1 MVRGKLK
8 KYVATVLVSS
18 ALVMSSSFACM
29 AAESETQTAAQTETA
44 SETVKE
50 SESEAASKTEA
61 ASEAES
67 ASGNASE
74 EAEKVESEI
83 AEEESEISTE
93 AAPQSQEDTFKQA
106 ASNLIQQ
113 IAALSDEQL
122 DAILEQKDAFFT
134 AAITSWKGV
143 KNDAGAYQ
151 SMGDQKVDIKDS
163 IVTITSDAQ
172 FEKHTVSVVLT
183 LDLQQSMQEM
193 YKDMSFNIDYTM
205 AEKMEQAGLNTLMG
219 LGIVFCM
226 LAFLSFLISQF
237 KRISGL
243 EAKMNKQ
250 PEAPKAPAA
259 PVVPAAAPEP
269 EEEEE
274 LAGDEELVAVIAAA
288 VAAYEGS
295 ASTDGFV
302 VRSIRKSNNNKWRRA

>member
-29 AAESETQTAAQTETA
+29 AAESETQTAAQAETA

-50 SESEAASKTEA
+50 SESEK
-61 ASEAES
+61 ASETETVSESES
-67 ASGNASE
+67 ASGNVSE

-83 AEEESEISTE
+83 SEEESEVSTE

-113 IAALSDEQL
+113 IAALSDEQM
-122 DAILEQKDAFFT
+122 DSILEQKDAFTT

-151 SMGDQKVDIKDS
+151 SMGEQKVDIKDTT
-163 IVTITSDAQ
+163 VTITSDVQ

-183 LDLQQSMQEM
+183 LDMKQGV
-193 YKDMSFNIDYTM
+193 YTDMSFNIDYTL

>member
-44 SETVKE
+44 SETETV
-50 SESEAASKTEA
+50 SES
-61 ASEAES
+61 ES
-67 ASGNASE
+67 ASGNVSE

-83 AEEESEISTE
+83 SEEESEVSTE

-113 IAALSDEQL
+113 IAALSDEQM
-122 DAILEQKDAFFT
+122 DSILEQKDAFTT

-151 SMGDQKVDIKDS
+151 SMGEQKVDIKDTT
-163 IVTITSDAQ
+163 VTITSDVQ

-183 LDLQQSMQEM
+183 LDMKQGV
-193 YKDMSFNIDYTM
+193 YTDMSFNIDYTL

>member
-50 SESEAASKTEA
+50 SESEK
-61 ASEAES
+61 ASETETVSESES
-67 ASGNASE
+67 ASGNVSE
-74 EAEKVESEI
+74 EAEIVESEI
-83 AEEESEISTE
+83 SEEESEVSTE

-113 IAALSDEQL
+113 IAALSDEQM
-122 DAILEQKDAFFT
+122 DSILEQKDAFTT

-151 SMGDQKVDIKDS
+151 SMGEQKVDIKDTT
-163 IVTITSDAQ
+163 VTITSDVQ

-183 LDLQQSMQEM
+183 LDMKQGV
-193 YKDMSFNIDYTM
+193 YTDMSFNIDYTL

>member
-50 SESEAASKTEA
+50 SESEKASETET

-67 ASGNASE
+67 TSEGASE
-74 EAEKVESEI
+74 GADKVESEI
-83 AEEESEISTE
+83 AEEESEVSTE
-93 AAPQSQEDTFKQA
+93 AAPQSQEDVFKQK
-106 ASNLIQQ
+106 ASELIQQ

-122 DAILEQKDAFFT
+122 DAILEQKDAFTT

-151 SMGDQKVDIKDS
+151 SMGEQKVDIKDS
-163 IVTITSDAQ
+163 TVTITSDVQ

-183 LDLQQSMQEM
+183 ADTQQGM
-193 YKDMSFNIDYTM
+193 YTDMSFNIDYTM

-274 LAGDEELVAVIAAA
+274 LAGDEELAAVIAAA

>member
-50 SESEAASKTEA
+50 SESEK
-61 ASEAES
+61 ASETETVSESES
-67 ASGNASE
+67 ASRNVSE

-83 AEEESEISTE
+83 SEEESEVSTE

-113 IAALSDEQL
+113 IAALSDEQM
-122 DAILEQKDAFFT
+122 DSILEQKDAFTT

-151 SMGDQKVDIKDS
+151 SMGEQKVDIKDTT
-163 IVTITSDAQ
+163 VTITSDVQ

-183 LDLQQSMQEM
+183 LDMKQGV
-193 YKDMSFNIDYTM
+193 YTDMSFNIDYTL

>member
-1 MVRGKLK
+1 MLQRSV
-8 KYVATVLVSS
+8 VSS

-50 SESEAASKTEA
+50 SESEAASKTET

-83 AEEESEISTE
+83 SEEESEVSTE

-113 IAALSDEQL
+113 IAALSDEQM
-122 DAILEQKDAFFT
+122 DSILEQKDAFTT

-151 SMGDQKVDIKDS
+151 SMGEQKVDIKDTT
-163 IVTITSDAQ
+163 VTITSDVQ

-183 LDLQQSMQEM
+183 LDMKQGV
-193 YKDMSFNIDYTM
+193 YTDMSFNIDYTL

-302 VRSIRKSNNNKWRRA
+302 VRSIRKSNNNKWHRA

>member
-8 KYVATVLVSS
+8 RYVATVLVSS

-50 SESEAASKTEA
+50 SESEK
-61 ASEAES
+61 ASETETVSESES
-67 ASGNASE
+67 ASGNVSE

-83 AEEESEISTE
+83 SEEESEVSTE

-113 IAALSDEQL
+113 IAALSDEQM
-122 DAILEQKDAFFT
+122 DSILEQKDAFTT

-151 SMGDQKVDIKDS
+151 SMGEQKVDIKDTT
-163 IVTITSDAQ
+163 VTITSDVQ

-183 LDLQQSMQEM
+183 LDMKQGV
-193 YKDMSFNIDYTM
+193 YTDMSFNIDYTL

-259 PVVPAAAPEP
+259 PVVPAAAPER

>member
-1 MVRGKLK
+1 M
-8 KYVATVLVSS
+8 
-18 ALVMSSSFACM
+18 
-29 AAESETQTAAQTETA
+29 
-44 SETVKE
+44 
-50 SESEAASKTEA
+50 
-61 ASEAES
+61 
-67 ASGNASE
+67 
-74 EAEKVESEI
+74 
-83 AEEESEISTE
+83 
-93 AAPQSQEDTFKQA
+93 
-106 ASNLIQQ
+106 IQQ
-113 IAALSDEQL
+113 IAALSDEQM
-122 DAILEQKDAFFT
+122 DSILEQKDAFTT

-151 SMGDQKVDIKDS
+151 SMGEQKVDIKDTT
-163 IVTITSDAQ
+163 VTITSDVQ

-183 LDLQQSMQEM
+183 LDMKQGV
-193 YKDMSFNIDYTM
+193 YTDMSFNIDYTL

-259 PVVPAAAPEP
+259 PVAPAAAPEP

>member
-50 SESEAASKTEA
+50 SESEK
-61 ASEAES
+61 ASETETVSESES
-67 ASGNASE
+67 ASGNVSE

-83 AEEESEISTE
+83 SEEESEVSTE

-113 IAALSDEQL
+113 IAALSDEQM
-122 DAILEQKDAFFT
+122 DSILEQKDAFTT

-151 SMGDQKVDIKDS
+151 SMGEQKVDIKDTT
-163 IVTITSDAQ
+163 VTITSDVQ

-183 LDLQQSMQEM
+183 LDMKQGV
-193 YKDMSFNIDYTM
+193 YTDMSFNIDYTM

-250 PEAPKAPAA
+250 PEAPKVPAA

>member
-1 MVRGKLK
+1 MVRGQLK

-29 AAESETQTAAQTETA
+29 AAESEIQTAAQTETA

-50 SESEAASKTEA
+50 SESEK
-61 ASEAES
+61 ASETETVSESES
-67 ASGNASE
+67 ASGNVSE

-83 AEEESEISTE
+83 SEEESEVSTE

-113 IAALSDEQL
+113 IAALSDEQM
-122 DAILEQKDAFFT
+122 DSILEQKDAFTT

-151 SMGDQKVDIKDS
+151 SMGEQKVDIKDTT
-163 IVTITSDAQ
+163 VTITSDVQ

-183 LDLQQSMQEM
+183 LDMKQGV
-193 YKDMSFNIDYTM
+193 YTDMSFNIDYTL

>member
-50 SESEAASKTEA
+50 SESEAASKTET

-83 AEEESEISTE
+83 SEEESEVSTE

-113 IAALSDEQL
+113 IAALSDEQM
-122 DAILEQKDAFFT
+122 DSILEQKDAFTT

-151 SMGDQKVDIKDS
+151 SMGEQKVDIKDTT
-163 IVTITSDAQ
+163 VTITSDVQ

-183 LDLQQSMQEM
+183 LDMKQGV
-193 YKDMSFNIDYTM
+193 YTDMSFNIDYTL

>member
-50 SESEAASKTEA
+50 SESEK
-61 ASEAES
+61 ASETETVSESES
-67 ASGNASE
+67 ASGNVSE

-83 AEEESEISTE
+83 SEEESEVSTE

-113 IAALSDEQL
+113 IAALSDEQM
-122 DAILEQKDAFFT
+122 DSILEQKDAFTT

-151 SMGDQKVDIKDS
+151 SMGEQKVDIKDTT
-163 IVTITSDAQ
+163 VTITSDVQ

-183 LDLQQSMQEM
+183 LDMKQGV
-193 YKDMSFNIDYTM
+193 YTDMSFNIDYTM

-226 LAFLSFLISQF
+226 LVVLKLSDQPVQTDYP
-237 KRISGL
+237 
-243 EAKMNKQ
+243 AWKQ
-250 PEAPKAPAA
+250 K
-259 PVVPAAAPEP
+259 
-269 EEEEE
+269 
-274 LAGDEELVAVIAAA
+274 
-288 VAAYEGS
+288 
-295 ASTDGFV
+295 
-302 VRSIRKSNNNKWRRA
+302 

>member
-50 SESEAASKTEA
+50 SESEKASETET

-83 AEEESEISTE
+83 SEEESEVSTE
-93 AAPQSQEDTFKQA
+93 AAPQSQEDVFKQR
-106 ASNLIQQ
+106 ASELIQQ

-122 DAILEQKDAFFT
+122 DAILEQKDAFTT
-134 AAITSWKGV
+134 AAVTSWKGV

-151 SMGDQKVDIKDS
+151 SMGEQKVDIKDS
-163 IVTITSDAQ
+163 TVTITSDVQ

-183 LDLQQSMQEM
+183 ADTQQGM
-193 YKDMSFNIDYTM
+193 YTDMSFNIDYTM

-274 LAGDEELVAVIAAA
+274 LAGDEELAAVIAAA

>member
-50 SESEAASKTEA
+50 SESEK
-61 ASEAES
+61 ASETETVSESES
-67 ASGNASE
+67 ASGNVSE

-83 AEEESEISTE
+83 SEEESEVSTE

-113 IAALSDEQL
+113 IAALSDEQM
-122 DAILEQKDAFFT
+122 DSILEQKDAFTT

-151 SMGDQKVDIKDS
+151 SMGEQKVDIKDTT
-163 IVTITSDAQ
+163 VTITSDVQ

-183 LDLQQSMQEM
+183 LDMKQGV
-193 YKDMSFNIDYTM
+193 YTDMSFNIDYTL

-288 VAAYEGS
+288 S
-295 ASTDGFV
+295 
-302 VRSIRKSNNNKWRRA
+302 RSI

>member
-18 ALVMSSSFACM
+18 ALVMSSSFSCM

-50 SESEAASKTEA
+50 SESEK
-61 ASEAES
+61 ASETETVSESES
-67 ASGNASE
+67 ASGNVSE

-83 AEEESEISTE
+83 SEEESEVSTE

-113 IAALSDEQL
+113 IAALSDEQM
-122 DAILEQKDAFFT
+122 DSILEQKDAFTT

-151 SMGDQKVDIKDS
+151 SIGEQKVDIKDTT
-163 IVTITSDAQ
+163 VTITSDVQ

-183 LDLQQSMQEM
+183 LDMKQGV
-193 YKDMSFNIDYTM
+193 YTDMSFNIDYTM

-243 EAKMNKQ
+243 EVKMNKQ

>member
-50 SESEAASKTEA
+50 SESEK
-61 ASEAES
+61 ASETETVSESES
-67 ASGNASE
+67 ASGNVSE

-83 AEEESEISTE
+83 SEEELEVSTE

-113 IAALSDEQL
+113 IAALSDEQM
-122 DAILEQKDAFFT
+122 DSILEQKDAFTT

-151 SMGDQKVDIKDS
+151 SMGEQKVDIKDTT
-163 IVTITSDAQ
+163 VTITSDVQ

-183 LDLQQSMQEM
+183 LDMKQGV
-193 YKDMSFNIDYTM
+193 YTDMSFNIDYTL

>member
-8 KYVATVLVSS
+8 KYVATVLVLS

-50 SESEAASKTEA
+50 SESEK
-61 ASEAES
+61 ASETETVSESES
-67 ASGNASE
+67 ASGNVSE

-83 AEEESEISTE
+83 SEEESEVSTE

-113 IAALSDEQL
+113 IAALSDEQM
-122 DAILEQKDAFFT
+122 DSILEQKDAFTT

-151 SMGDQKVDIKDS
+151 SIGEQKVDIKDTT
-163 IVTITSDAQ
+163 VTITSDVQ

-183 LDLQQSMQEM
+183 LDMKQGV
-193 YKDMSFNIDYTM
+193 YTDMSFNIDYTM

-243 EAKMNKQ
+243 EVKMNKQ

>member
-50 SESEAASKTEA
+50 SESEK
-61 ASEAES
+61 ASETETVSES
-67 ASGNASE
+67 ENVSE

-83 AEEESEISTE
+83 SEEESEVSTE

-113 IAALSDEQL
+113 IAALSDEQM
-122 DAILEQKDAFFT
+122 DSILEQKDAFTT

-151 SMGDQKVDIKDS
+151 SMGEQKVDIKDTT
-163 IVTITSDAQ
+163 VTITSDVQ

-183 LDLQQSMQEM
+183 LDMKQGV
-193 YKDMSFNIDYTM
+193 YTDMSFNIDYTL

-243 EAKMNKQ
+243 EAKMNNQ

>member
-29 AAESETQTAAQTETA
+29 ATESETQTAAQTETA

-50 SESEAASKTEA
+50 SESEK
-61 ASEAES
+61 ASETETVSESES
-67 ASGNASE
+67 ASGNVSE

-83 AEEESEISTE
+83 SEEESEVSTE

-113 IAALSDEQL
+113 IAALSDEQM
-122 DAILEQKDAFFT
+122 DSILEQKDAFTT

-151 SMGDQKVDIKDS
+151 SMGEQKVDIKDTT
-163 IVTITSDAQ
+163 VTITSDVQ

-183 LDLQQSMQEM
+183 LDMKQGV
-193 YKDMSFNIDYTM
+193 YTDMSFNIDYTL

>member
-50 SESEAASKTEA
+50 SESEK
-61 ASEAES
+61 ASETETVSESES
-67 ASGNASE
+67 ASGNVSE

-83 AEEESEISTE
+83 SEEESEVSTE
-93 AAPQSQEDTFKQA
+93 TAPQSQEDTFKQA

-113 IAALSDEQL
+113 IAALSDEQM
-122 DAILEQKDAFFT
+122 DSILEQKDAFTT

-151 SMGDQKVDIKDS
+151 SMGEQKVDIKDTT
-163 IVTITSDAQ
+163 VTITSDVQ

-183 LDLQQSMQEM
+183 LDMKQGV
-193 YKDMSFNIDYTM
+193 YTDMSFNIDYTL

>member
-50 SESEAASKTEA
+50 SESEK
-61 ASEAES
+61 ASETETVSESES
-67 ASGNASE
+67 ASGNVSE

-83 AEEESEISTE
+83 SEEESEVSTE

-113 IAALSDEQL
+113 IAALSDEQM
-122 DAILEQKDAFFT
+122 DSILEQKDAFTT

-151 SMGDQKVDIKDS
+151 SMGEQKVDIKDTT
-163 IVTITSDAQ
+163 VTITSDVQ

-183 LDLQQSMQEM
+183 LDMKQGV
-193 YKDMSFNIDYTM
+193 YTDMSFNIDYTL

-243 EAKMNKQ
+243 ESKNEQ
-250 PEAPKAPAA
+250 T
-259 PVVPAAAPEP
+259 
-269 EEEEE
+269 
-274 LAGDEELVAVIAAA
+274 AGSSQGTCSPCGTC
-288 VAAYEGS
+288 GS
-295 ASTDGFV
+295 TGTG
-302 VRSIRKSNNNKWRRA
+302 RRGRACRR

>member
-29 AAESETQTAAQTETA
+29 AAESETQTAAQTETV

-50 SESEAASKTEA
+50 SESEK
-61 ASEAES
+61 ASETETVSESES
-67 ASGNASE
+67 ASGNVSE
-74 EAEKVESEI
+74 EVEKVESEI
-83 AEEESEISTE
+83 SEEESEVSTE

-106 ASNLIQQ
+106 ASNLIQR
-113 IAALSDEQL
+113 IAALSDEQM
-122 DAILEQKDAFFT
+122 DSILEQKDAFTT

-151 SMGDQKVDIKDS
+151 SMGEQKVDIKDTT
-163 IVTITSDAQ
+163 VTITSDVQ

-183 LDLQQSMQEM
+183 LDMKQGV
-193 YKDMSFNIDYTM
+193 YTDMSFNIDYTM

>member
-50 SESEAASKTEA
+50 SESEK
-61 ASEAES
+61 ASETETVSESES
-67 ASGNASE
+67 ASGNISE

-83 AEEESEISTE
+83 SEEESEVSTE

-113 IAALSDEQL
+113 IAALSDEQM
-122 DAILEQKDAFFT
+122 DSILEQKDAFTT

-151 SMGDQKVDIKDS
+151 SMGEQKVDIKDTT
-163 IVTITSDAQ
+163 VTITSDVQ

-183 LDLQQSMQEM
+183 LDMKQGV
-193 YKDMSFNIDYTM
+193 YTDMSFNIDYTL

>member
-50 SESEAASKTEA
+50 SESEK
-61 ASEAES
+61 ASETETVSESES
-67 ASGNASE
+67 ASGNVSE

-83 AEEESEISTE
+83 SEEESEVSTE

-113 IAALSDEQL
+113 IAALSDEQM
-122 DAILEQKDAFFT
+122 DSILEQKDAFTT

-151 SMGDQKVDIKDS
+151 SMGEQKVDIKDTT
-163 IVTITSDAQ
+163 VTITSDVQ

-183 LDLQQSMQEM
+183 LDMKQGV
-193 YKDMSFNIDYTM
+193 YTDMSFNIDYTM

-250 PEAPKAPAA
+250 PEAPKVPAA
-259 PVVPAAAPEP
+259 PGVPAAAPEP

>member
-50 SESEAASKTEA
+50 SESEK
-61 ASEAES
+61 ASETETVSESES
-67 ASGNASE
+67 ASGNVSE
-74 EAEKVESEI
+74 KAEKVESEI
-83 AEEESEISTE
+83 SEEESEVSTE

-113 IAALSDEQL
+113 IAALSDEQM
-122 DAILEQKDAFFT
+122 DSILEQKDAFTT

-151 SMGDQKVDIKDS
+151 SMGEQKVDIKDTT
-163 IVTITSDAQ
+163 VTITSDVQ

-183 LDLQQSMQEM
+183 LDMKQGV
-193 YKDMSFNIDYTM
+193 YTDMSFNIDYTL

>member
-18 ALVMSSSFACM
+18 ALVMSSYFACM

-50 SESEAASKTEA
+50 SESEKAYETETV
-61 ASEAES
+61 SESES
-67 ASGNASE
+67 ASGNVSE

-83 AEEESEISTE
+83 SEEESEVSTE

-113 IAALSDEQL
+113 IAALSDEQM
-122 DAILEQKDAFFT
+122 DSILEQKDAFTT

-151 SMGDQKVDIKDS
+151 SMGEQKVDIKDTT
-163 IVTITSDAQ
+163 VTITSDVQ

-183 LDLQQSMQEM
+183 LDMKQGV
-193 YKDMSFNIDYTM
+193 YTDMSFNIDYTL

>member
-50 SESEAASKTEA
+50 SESEK
-61 ASEAES
+61 ASETETVSESES
-67 ASGNASE
+67 ASGNVSE

-83 AEEESEISTE
+83 SEEESEVSTE

-113 IAALSDEQL
+113 IAALSDEQM
-122 DAILEQKDAFFT
+122 DSILEQKDAFTT

-151 SMGDQKVDIKDS
+151 SMGEQKVDIKDTT
-163 IVTITSDAQ
+163 VTITSDVQ

-183 LDLQQSMQEM
+183 LDMKQGV
-193 YKDMSFNIDYTM
+193 YTDMSFNIDYTM

>member
-50 SESEAASKTEA
+50 SESEK
-61 ASEAES
+61 ASETETVSESES
-67 ASGNASE
+67 ASGNVSE

-83 AEEESEISTE
+83 SEEESEVSTE

-113 IAALSDEQL
+113 IAALSDEQM
-122 DAILEQKDAFFT
+122 DSILEQKDAFTT

-151 SMGDQKVDIKDS
+151 SIGEQKVDIKDTT
-163 IVTITSDAQ
+163 VTITSDVQ

-183 LDLQQSMQEM
+183 LDMKQGV
-193 YKDMSFNIDYTM
+193 YTDMSFNIDYTM

-243 EAKMNKQ
+243 EVKMNKQ

>member
-50 SESEAASKTEA
+50 SESEK
-61 ASEAES
+61 ASETETVSESES
-67 ASGNASE
+67 ASGNVSE

-83 AEEESEISTE
+83 SEEESEVSTE

-113 IAALSDEQL
+113 IAALSDEQM
-122 DAILEQKDAFFT
+122 DSILEQKDAFTT

-151 SMGDQKVDIKDS
+151 SMGEQKVDIKDTT
-163 IVTITSDAQ
+163 VTITSDVQ

-183 LDLQQSMQEM
+183 LDMKQGV
-193 YKDMSFNIDYTM
+193 YTDMSFNIDYTL

-259 PVVPAAAPEP
+259 PVVPA

>member
-29 AAESETQTAAQTETA
+29 TAESETQTAAQTETA

-50 SESEAASKTEA
+50 SESEK
-61 ASEAES
+61 ASETETVSESES
-67 ASGNASE
+67 ASGNVSE

-83 AEEESEISTE
+83 SEEESEVSTE

-113 IAALSDEQL
+113 IAALSDEQM
-122 DAILEQKDAFFT
+122 DSILEQKDAFTT

-151 SMGDQKVDIKDS
+151 SMGEQKVDIKDTT
-163 IVTITSDAQ
+163 VTITSDVQ

-183 LDLQQSMQEM
+183 LDMKQGV
-193 YKDMSFNIDYTM
+193 YTDMSFNIDYTL

-250 PEAPKAPAA
+250 PEAPKAPVA

>member
-50 SESEAASKTEA
+50 SESEK
-61 ASEAES
+61 ASETETVSESES
-67 ASGNASE
+67 ASGNVSE

-83 AEEESEISTE
+83 SEEESEVSTE

-113 IAALSDEQL
+113 IAALSDEQM
-122 DAILEQKDAFFT
+122 DSILEQKDAFTT

-151 SMGDQKVDIKDS
+151 SMGEQKVDIKD
-163 IVTITSDAQ
+163 ITVTITSDVQ

-183 LDLQQSMQEM
+183 LDMKQGV
-193 YKDMSFNIDYTM
+193 YTDMSFNIDYTL

>member
-29 AAESETQTAAQTETA
+29 AAESETQTAAKTETA

-50 SESEAASKTEA
+50 SESEK
-61 ASEAES
+61 ASETETVSESES
-67 ASGNASE
+67 ASGNVSE

-83 AEEESEISTE
+83 SEEESEVSTE

-113 IAALSDEQL
+113 IAALSDEQM
-122 DAILEQKDAFFT
+122 DSILEQKDAFTT

-151 SMGDQKVDIKDS
+151 SMGEQKVDIKDTT
-163 IVTITSDAQ
+163 VTITSDVQ

-183 LDLQQSMQEM
+183 LDMKQGV
-193 YKDMSFNIDYTM
+193 YTDMSFNIDYTM

-243 EAKMNKQ
+243 EAKINKQ

>member
-50 SESEAASKTEA
+50 SESEK
-61 ASEAES
+61 ASETETVSESES
-67 ASGNASE
+67 ASGNVSE

-83 AEEESEISTE
+83 SEEESEVSTE
-93 AAPQSQEDTFKQA
+93 AAPQRQEDTFKQA

-113 IAALSDEQL
+113 IAALSDEQM
-122 DAILEQKDAFFT
+122 DSILEQKDAFTT

-151 SMGDQKVDIKDS
+151 SMGEQKVDIKDTT
-163 IVTITSDAQ
+163 VTITSDVQ

-183 LDLQQSMQEM
+183 LDMKQGV
-193 YKDMSFNIDYTM
+193 YTDMSFNIDYTL

>member
-29 AAESETQTAAQTETA
+29 AAESETQTAAQTETV

-50 SESEAASKTEA
+50 SESEK
-61 ASEAES
+61 ASETETVSESES
-67 ASGNASE
+67 ASGNVSE

-83 AEEESEISTE
+83 SEEESEVSTE

-113 IAALSDEQL
+113 IAALSDEQM
-122 DAILEQKDAFFT
+122 DSILEQKDAFTT

-151 SMGDQKVDIKDS
+151 SMGEQKVDIKDTT
-163 IVTITSDAQ
+163 VTITSDVQ

-183 LDLQQSMQEM
+183 LDMKQGV
-193 YKDMSFNIDYTM
+193 YTDMSFNIDYTM

>member
-1 MVRGKLK
+1 MLQRC
-8 KYVATVLVSS
+8 LVSS

-50 SESEAASKTEA
+50 SESEK
-61 ASEAES
+61 ASETETVSESES
-67 ASGNASE
+67 ASGNVSE

-83 AEEESEISTE
+83 SEEESEVSTE

-113 IAALSDEQL
+113 IAALSDEQM
-122 DAILEQKDAFFT
+122 DSILEQKDAFTT

-151 SMGDQKVDIKDS
+151 SMGEQKVDIKDTT
-163 IVTITSDAQ
+163 VTITSDVQ

-183 LDLQQSMQEM
+183 LDMKQGV
-193 YKDMSFNIDYTM
+193 YTDMSFNIDYTL

>member
-29 AAESETQTAAQTETA
+29 AAESELQTAAQTETA

-50 SESEAASKTEA
+50 SESEK
-61 ASEAES
+61 ASETETVSESES
-67 ASGNASE
+67 ASGNVSE

-83 AEEESEISTE
+83 SEEESEVSTE

-113 IAALSDEQL
+113 IAALSDEQM
-122 DAILEQKDAFFT
+122 DSILEQKDAFTT

-151 SMGDQKVDIKDS
+151 SMGEQKVDIKDTT
-163 IVTITSDAQ
+163 VTITSDVQ

-183 LDLQQSMQEM
+183 LDMKQGV
-193 YKDMSFNIDYTM
+193 YTDMSFNIDYTL

>member
-50 SESEAASKTEA
+50 SESEK
-61 ASEAES
+61 ASETETVSESES
-67 ASGNASE
+67 ASGNVSE

-83 AEEESEISTE
+83 SEEESEVSTE

-113 IAALSDEQL
+113 IAALSDEQM
-122 DAILEQKDAFFT
+122 DSILEQKDAFTT

-151 SMGDQKVDIKDS
+151 SMGEQKVDIKDTT
-163 IVTITSDAQ
+163 VTITSDAQ

-183 LDLQQSMQEM
+183 LDMKQGV
-193 YKDMSFNIDYTM
+193 YTDMSFNIDYTL

>member
-50 SESEAASKTEA
+50 SESEK
-61 ASEAES
+61 ASETETVSESES
-67 ASGNASE
+67 ASGNVSE

-83 AEEESEISTE
+83 SEEESEVSTE

-113 IAALSDEQL
+113 IAALSDEQM
-122 DAILEQKDAFFT
+122 DSILEQKDAFTT

-151 SMGDQKVDIKDS
+151 SMGEQKVDIKDTT
-163 IVTITSDAQ
+163 VTITSDVQ

-183 LDLQQSMQEM
+183 LDMKQGV
-193 YKDMSFNIDYTM
+193 YTDMSFNIDYTL